1 MRTFP
6 VEHLRFLFRPASI
19 WSHSGRSVRKSPG
32 QAPIFLFPVSSFCP
46 ASIWS
51 RSGRSENFS
60 GRALTFSLSSSE
72 HLVSQQDAVWENLPV
87 KLPFSSSL
95 FPLSGQRAFGL
106 AADAVRTFPVEHLRF
121 LFRPASIWS
130 HSGRSV
136 RKSPGQAPIFFF
148 PVSSFCPASIWS
160 HSGRSENFPGRALTF
175 SLSSSEHLVSQR
187 TQCEKISRSSSHFS
201 LPCFLFLSSEHWSHS
216 GERRRKLSRSVAP
229 NYNCSPLQA
238 SRARQSRHSEPP
250 SRTPWPNIQTLSR
263 DTSPPNS
270 ALIWGVF
277 SSAAVL
283 CS

>member
-1 MRTFP
+1 M
-6 VEHLRFLFRPASI
+6 
-19 WSHSGRSVRKSPG
+19 RKSPG

-51 RSGRSENFS
+51 RSGRSENFP

-72 HLVSQQDAVWENLPV
+72 HLVSQRTQCE
-87 KLPFSSSL
+87 KISRSSSH

-175 SLSSSEHLVSQR
+175 SLSSSEHLVSQQ
-187 TQCEKISRSSSHFS
+187 TQCEKISWSSSHFS
-201 LPCFLFLSSEHWSHS
+201 LPCFLFLSSEHLVS
-216 GERRRKLSRSVAP
+216 
-229 NYNCSPLQA
+229 Q
-238 SRARQSRHSEPP
+238 
-250 SRTPWPNIQTLSR
+250 RTQ
-263 DTSPPNS
+263 
-270 ALIWGVF
+270 
-277 SSAAVL
+277 
-283 CS
+283 

>member
-60 GRALTFSLSSSE
+60 GRAL
-72 HLVSQQDAVWENLPV
+72 
-87 KLPFSSSL
+87 
-95 FPLSGQRAFGL
+95 
-106 AADAVRTFPVEHLRF
+106 RF

-136 RKSPGQAPIFFF
+136 RKSPGQAPIFLF
-148 PVSSFCPASIWS
+148 PVSSFWPASIWS
-160 HSGRSENFPGRALTF
+160 RSGRSENFPGRALTF

-187 TQCEKISRSSSHFS
+187 TQCEKISRSSSHFL
-201 LPCFLFLSSEHWSHS
+201 LPCFLFLSSEHLVS
-216 GERRRKLSRSVAP
+216 
-229 NYNCSPLQA
+229 Q
-238 SRARQSRHSEPP
+238 
-250 SRTPWPNIQTLSR
+250 RTQ
-263 DTSPPNS
+263 
-270 ALIWGVF
+270 
-277 SSAAVL
+277 
-283 CS
+283 